1 MEIIG
6 LGVGLVTALSLI
18 TAILFPV
25 DREGKSFSGAVRGGG
40 LSLAGILVVVL
51 IAERIAADSPEITGL
66 IQLLYAFLL
75 CPSEAAGAAGRTRQ
89 INYVLSFCLF
99 WLLFILCLVIKYG
112 WAHRKRR
119 GPRDE
124 PGK

>member
-6 LGVGLVTALSLI
+6 LGVCLVTALSLI

-51 IAERIAADSPEITGL
+51 IAERIAADSSEITGL
-66 IQLLYAFLL
+66 IQLLYGFLL
-75 CPSEAAGAAGRTRQ
+75 
-89 INYVLSFCLF
+89 LFCLF